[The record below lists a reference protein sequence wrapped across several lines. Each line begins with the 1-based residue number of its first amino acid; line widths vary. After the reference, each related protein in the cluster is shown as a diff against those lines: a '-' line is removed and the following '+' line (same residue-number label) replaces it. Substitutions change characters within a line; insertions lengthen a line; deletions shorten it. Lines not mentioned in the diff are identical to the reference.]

1 LTNRRRR
8 GTRSRGTWTAGTG
21 AGEAAARVVG
31 RFCSVWPTRDYDV
44 NLTPAFRGGNTIP
57 RGVLVRI
64 SSDRQDDGVVSWR
77 SRDRNDDDGVGD
89 DDDGGIPGDDD
100 DARPRGG
107 PRLIVDFAYD
117 PDTNRAMARDFG
129 SDPPTPAPTS
139 SSP

>member
-1 LTNRRRR
+1 
-8 GTRSRGTWTAGTG
+8 
-21 AGEAAARVVG
+21 
-31 RFCSVWPTRDYDV
+31 
-44 NLTPAFRGGNTIP
+44 
-57 RGVLVRI
+57 VLVRI

-77 SRDRNDDDGVGD
+77 LRDRNDDDGVGD